1 MQKNLTLKARQENPD
16 SPHQLISQ
24 YRVIVNVLRHYSL
37 PLRHRPAIPNDD
49 YFRDIYETPQAEV
62 RFSIAD
68 NWTTKFK
75 KLLKRR
81 V

>member
-1 MQKNLTLKARQENPD
+1 MQKNLTLKARQKNPD
-16 SPHQLISQ
+16 SPHELITL
-24 YRVIVNVLRHYSL
+24 YRVVVNVLRHYSL
-37 PLRHRPAIPNDD
+37 PLCHRPAIPNDD
-49 YFRDIYETPQAEV
+49 YFRDIHETPQAAV

-68 NWTTKFK
+68 KWTTKFK